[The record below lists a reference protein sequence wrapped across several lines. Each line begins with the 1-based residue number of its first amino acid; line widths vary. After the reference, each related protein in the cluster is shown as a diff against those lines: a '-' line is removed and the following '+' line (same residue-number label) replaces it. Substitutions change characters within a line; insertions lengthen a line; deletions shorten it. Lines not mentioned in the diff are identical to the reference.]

1 MAADLRGDRTRT
13 APDAA
18 QTCTFIEALDPDR
31 TIWQLGAYFGRTWGW
46 AGFYGPS
53 RRAQAQEWIAGR
65 YRAGAGV
72 WLLLGDVSAP
82 HAHGLAPSSIVGV
95 RFIAATAGSS
105 VDLLSPWAGDPL
117 TVYQDQTGQF
127 VGIWKLPRAIAQEDE
142 AEECGKAAARCCV
155 GRLSASPLLRVAPLP
170 GDFRA
175 AGGGR
180 GSIVRM
186 PLHGRTAT
194 PLVPALP
201 VLAQEGYAAT
211 ALALPS
217 AERTVIEDQDRW
229 LAHSISEAL
238 ESQKITGGR
247 IVGMTRGPLVTVC
260 DYEPARSEK
269 SARVVKSSNDVAR
282 LIKAA
287 SVIAREDT
295 ARGVVCF
302 DVSNER
308 RDIVHLRGVQ
318 ASAEWG
324 SAKRSMALPYILGV
338 TSAGEPLII
347 DFAKAPH
354 VLKAGSTGSG
364 KSTGMNSGIV
374 SLLEARGPDKL
385 RVILIDPKRV
395 ELSIYGRHKQ
405 APSDIPHLLAP
416 IANDA
421 TKAAAA
427 LEWAL
432 GEMLRR
438 YELLEEEG
446 VSNVAEYNE
455 QLAEFRAAG
464 DSGVPDDMPRIL
476 IVIDEYAML
485 LQQAERR
492 VKDVVRRLSAEARA
506 AGIHILLATQH
517 PSAKMMSGDLRTNF
531 PVAVTYRMA
540 KNEGSIVATG
550 STIARRLLGDG
561 DGLLDR
567 GDGFERIH
575 APYISKAEIRER
587 LAPVRALGE
596 PVFAFDYTGARPVR
610 PSDAGSGYDDSGPVF
625 DAGSGDFTPEEENE
639 HGVKESPR
647 GAAMSELCK
656 IMPRGQQM
664 RRADVWREMKACGH
678 SKGTMDRASDDM
690 GIDKVDGKG
699 NDQLWTRP

>member
-1 MAADLRGDRTRT
+1 MTDR
-13 APDAA
+13 PDARA
-18 QTCTFIEALDPDR
+18 SVAFIQRLDPER
-31 TIWQLGAYFGRTWGW
+31 PMWVLGARINGAWSVQTFFGPQRET
-46 AGFYGPS
+46 
-53 RRAQAQEWIAGR
+53 RAENFIADR
-65 YRAGAGV
+65 YRCGEQT
-72 WLLLGDVSAP
+72 WMMLGDVFRPISGQHISESAVSSTRFLAASSDHP
-82 HAHGLAPSSIVGV
+82 EAWKRARSPAAVYLDAAGKTIAVWRLQAPKGQALMHEASAQLAAHLAGAHAVEALPNYIPLPANLRPAAVGGRIIRMPV
-95 RFIAATAGSS
+95 SG
-105 VDLLSPWAGDPL
+105 
-117 TVYQDQTGQF
+117 
-127 VGIWKLPRAIAQEDE
+127 QEDYS
-142 AEECGKAAARCCV
+142 
-155 GRLSASPLLRVAPLP
+155 SAYVDVTSSPVD
-170 GDFRA
+170 GG
-175 AGGGR
+175 AG
-180 GSIVRM
+180 
-186 PLHGRTAT
+186 
-194 PLVPALP
+194 
-201 VLAQEGYAAT
+201 
-211 ALALPS
+211 LALPG
-217 AERTVIEDQDRW
+217 ADRTVIGEQDRW

-282 LIKAA
+282 LIKAT

-302 DVSNER
+302 DVSNEK
-308 RDIVHLRGVQ
+308 RDIVHLHGVQ
-318 ASAEWG
+318 ASSEWE
-324 SAKRSMALPYILGV
+324 SAKRTMALPYILGV

-354 VLKAGSTGSG
+354 ILKAGSTGSG

-374 SLLEARGPDKL
+374 SLMEARGTDKL

-395 ELSIYGRHKQ
+395 ELAVYGKHKQ

-421 TKAAAA
+421 TKAATA

-432 GEMLRR
+432 VEMNQR
-438 YELLEEEG
+438 YELFGEEG
-446 VSNVAEYNE
+446 VSNISEYNE

-464 DSGVPDDMPRIL
+464 DADVPDDMPRIL

-506 AGIHILLATQH
+506 SGIHLLLATQH
-517 PSAKMMSGDLRTNF
+517 PSAKMMSGELRTNF

-575 APYISKAEIRER
+575 APYISKAETRER
-587 LAPVRALGE
+587 LAAVRSLGD
-596 PVFAFDYTGARPVR
+596 PVFAFSYDGARPVKA
-610 PSDAGSGYDDSGPVF
+610 SDAGSGYDDSGPVF

-639 HGVKESPR
+639 DGAKDSPR
-647 GAAMSELCK
+647 ALAMMELCK
-656 IMPRGQQM
+656 IMPKGKQM
-664 RRADVWREMKACGH
+664 RRADVWREMNSRGH
-678 SKGTMDRASDDM
+678 SKGTMDRAARDM
-690 GIDKVDGKG
+690 GVDMMDGKG
-699 NDQLWTRP
+699 NDQLWTR